1 MSLYEIKGLT
11 FAYPDIISERDDI
24 YLDPCLNDINITI
37 EQGEFV
43 VVAGGSGSGKTTLLR
58 QLKPVLT
65 PRGKREGA
73 ITFAGQELSQM
84 DEKMQTQKIGFVMQD
99 VDAQLV
105 TDKVWHE
112 LAFGLESL
120 RLPTETI
127 RKRVAEMCSFFGLNS
142 IFHKKVNELSGGQ
155 KQLVNLASVLALSPD
170 VVILDEPASQLD
182 PMAARD
188 FFRCL
193 ERINKE
199 LGITIIIT
207 EHRLEELWAMCDRF
221 ILLDHGMVLYDGTIQ
236 EGVHTLYETEP
247 SIELPAACRI
257 ALGLQ
262 EKEQV
267 PVTVTDGRNWLIR
280 YDREHEQIDEVTT
293 RAYKGEHKII
303 EIKDVFFRYDRMA
316 CDVLHGLN
324 LSVYEG
330 EILAINGSNG
340 CGKSTLLSLI
350 AGAGI
355 PYRGRIRIGKG
366 KKVGLL
372 PQDPKLLFTAST
384 VRGELGIEKNSNGA
398 VAQDKTGQ
406 SSRYRIT
413 ELCGLTKLLER
424 HPYDLSGGEQQRLG
438 LARVLIG
445 MPDVILMD
453 EPTKGMDAEFKQT
466 FAEILR
472 KLQMQGCTIVI
483 VSHDIEFCAQTA
495 DQVCLIFD
503 GETAVV
509 NGVTEYFTGNEFY
522 TTAAAR
528 IARGIVDHAVTV
540 KDVLAVYGKNTDR
553 SGTDAGASRK
563 NADKTLTDI
572 EDSEQTEKNTGKHKQ
587 SGVKSGQIG
596 DKQHKSIVSGKAAF
610 VHRLG
615 LMITTL
621 VMAACFII
629 TIRQS
634 DLTRLIDDGRVTSEG
649 IMYIGIYVIF
659 ILTIGLFLCLLRPLA
674 KAQDREIERKKRY
687 HISRKNMIVTIACIL
702 AAAATIW
709 MGKAV
714 LSDRKYYFI
723 SLLVLIE
730 MMIPFGVAFETRKVS
745 ARDLVTVAVLCA
757 LAAVG
762 RTAFFMIP
770 NFNPV
775 IAIVIISGVAFG
787 CETGF
792 ITGAVTML
800 VSNMVFGQ
808 GPWTPW
814 QMFSMGLVGFAAGLV
829 FNNSKIRGE
838 QLTRLSLCVFGGF
851 CCIIIYGGIMNPAS
865 VIMWQPTVNL
875 QMIIAAYVTGFPF
888 DVVQGFA
895 TVLFLWLMACPFLEK
910 LDRIKIKYGV
920 LCEVKEHA

>member
-1 MSLYEIKGLT
+1 MIKVLIADDQELIRESLKIVLSANEDIEVTGTAENGEEVLSEIK
-11 FAYPDIISERDDI
+11 
-24 YLDPCLNDINITI
+24 
-37 EQGEFV
+37 
-43 VVAGGSGSGKTTLLR
+43 K
-58 QLKPVLT
+58 
-65 PRGKREGA
+65 
-73 ITFAGQELSQM
+73 
-84 DEKMQTQKIGFVMQD
+84 EK
-99 VDAQLV
+99 
-105 TDKVWHE
+105 
-112 LAFGLESL
+112 
-120 RLPTETI
+120 
-127 RKRVAEMCSFFGLNS
+127 
-142 IFHKKVNELSGGQ
+142 
-155 KQLVNLASVLALSPD
+155 
-170 VVILDEPASQLD
+170 
-182 PMAARD
+182 
-188 FFRCL
+188 
-193 ERINKE
+193 
-199 LGITIIIT
+199 
-207 EHRLEELWAMCDRF
+207 
-221 ILLDHGMVLYDGTIQ
+221 
-236 EGVHTLYETEP
+236 
-247 SIELPAACRI
+247 
-257 ALGLQ
+257 
-262 EKEQV
+262 
-267 PVTVTDGRNWLIR
+267 
-280 YDREHEQIDEVTT
+280 
-293 RAYKGEHKII
+293 
-303 EIKDVFFRYDRMA
+303 
-316 CDVLHGLN
+316 
-324 LSVYEG
+324 
-330 EILAINGSNG
+330 
-340 CGKSTLLSLI
+340 
-350 AGAGI
+350 
-355 PYRGRIRIGKG
+355 
-366 KKVGLL
+366 
-372 PQDPKLLFTAST
+372 
-384 VRGELGIEKNSNGA
+384 
-398 VAQDKTGQ
+398 
-406 SSRYRIT
+406 
-413 ELCGLTKLLER
+413 
-424 HPYDLSGGEQQRLG
+424 
-438 LARVLIG
+438 
-445 MPDVILMD
+445 PDVILMD

-528 IARGIVDHAVTV
+528 IARGVVDHAVTV
-540 KDVLAVYGKNTDR
+540 EDVLSAYGK
-553 SGTDAGASRK
+553 K
-563 NADKTLTDI
+563 
-572 EDSEQTEKNTGKHKQ
+572 TEKDTDKHKQ
-587 SGVKSGQIG
+587 SCVEFEQIE
-596 DKQHKSIVSGKAAF
+596 DKQHKNTMSGRGSFGCK
-610 VHRLG
+610 LG
-615 LMITTL
+615 LVVTTL

-649 IMYIGIYVIF
+649 IVYIGIYVIF
-659 ILTIGLFLCLLRPLA
+659 ILAIGLFIRLLRPMA
-674 KAQDREIERKKRY
+674 KAQDREIERRKRY
-687 HISRKNMIVTIACIL
+687 HISRKNMIVTIVCIL

-723 SLLVLIE
+723 SFLVLIE

-762 RTAFFMIP
+762 RTAFFMMP

-787 CETGF
+787 CETGY

-865 VIMWQPTVNL
+865 VIMWQPAVNL
-875 QMIIAAYVTGFPF
+875 QMILAAYVTGFPF

>member
-1 MSLYEIKGLT
+1 MSLYEINGLT
-11 FAYPDIISERDDI
+11 FAYPDIISERDDV
-24 YLDPCLNDINITI
+24 YLAPCLNDVDITI

-65 PRGKREGA
+65 PRGKREGR

-120 RLPTETI
+120 GLPAEMI

-188 FFRCL
+188 FFQCL
-193 ERINKE
+193 ERINRE

-221 ILLDHGMVLYDGTIQ
+221 ILLDHGTVLYDGTIQ
-236 EGVHTLYETEP
+236 EGVRTLYETVP

-262 EKEQV
+262 AKEEI
-267 PVTVTDGRNWLIR
+267 PVTVTEGRNWLVR
-280 YDREHEQIDEVTT
+280 YDQEHEQTGEVTT

-303 EIKDVFFRYDRMA
+303 EIRDVFFRYDRMEH
-316 CDVLHGLN
+316 DVLHGLN
-324 LSVYEG
+324 LSVYAG

-350 AGAGI
+350 AGADT
-355 PYRGRIRIGKG
+355 PYRGRIRIEKG
-366 KKVGLL
+366 KRVGLL

-384 VRGELGIEKNSNGA
+384 VRAELGIEKDINREMA
-398 VAQDKTGQ
+398 LDKTKQ
-406 SSRYRIT
+406 TRYQIA
-413 ELCGLTKLLER
+413 ELCGLTELLDR

-453 EPTKGMDAEFKQT
+453 EPTKGMDAEFKRT

-472 KLQMQGCTIVI
+472 KLQLQGCTIVV

-540 KDVLAVYGKNTDR
+540 EDVLAAYGKKTETD
-553 SGTDAGASRK
+553 
-563 NADKTLTDI
+563 
-572 EDSEQTEKNTGKHKQ
+572 TGKHEQ
-587 SGVKSGQIG
+587 SCAESGQIE
-596 DKQHKSIVSGKAAF
+596 DKQHKNISSGKSSF
-610 VHRLG
+610 CRRLG
-615 LMITTL
+615 LVVTAL
-621 VMAACFII
+621 VMAFCFMV
-629 TIRQS
+629 TVRQS

-649 IMYIGIYVIF
+649 IVYMGIYVVF
-659 ILTIGLFLCLLRPLA
+659 ILAIGLFIWLLRPLA
-674 KAQDREIERKKRY
+674 KAQDQEIERRKRY
-687 HISRKNMIVTIACIL
+687 RISRKNMIVTTVCIL

-775 IAIVIISGVAFG
+775 MAIVILSGVAFG

-814 QMFSMGLVGFAAGLV
+814 QMFAMGLVGFTAGLV

-865 VIMWQPTVNL
+865 VIMWQPAVNL
-875 QMIIAAYVTGFPF
+875 QMILAAYVTGFPF

-895 TVLFLWLMACPFLEK
+895 TVLFLWLMARPFLEK

>member
-120 RLPTETI
+120 RLPTEMI

-193 ERINKE
+193 ERINRE

-236 EGVHTLYETEP
+236 EGVHTLYETVP

-267 PVTVTDGRNWLIR
+267 PVTVTDGRNWLVR
-280 YDREHEQIDEVTT
+280 YDREHEQCGEVTT
-293 RAYKGEHKII
+293 RMYKGEHKII
-303 EIKDVFFRYDRMA
+303 EIKDVFFRYDRMEH
-316 CDVLHGLN
+316 DVLHGLN

-355 PYRGRIRIGKG
+355 PYRGRIRIEKG

-398 VAQDKTGQ
+398 VTQDKTGQ
-406 SSRYRIT
+406 SSRYRIA

-472 KLQMQGCTIVI
+472 KLQIQGCTIVI

-528 IARGIVDHAVTV
+528 IARGVVDHAVMV
-540 KDVLAVYGKNTDR
+540 EDVLSAYGK
-553 SGTDAGASRK
+553 K
-563 NADKTLTDI
+563 
-572 EDSEQTEKNTGKHKQ
+572 TEKNTGKHKQ
-587 SGVKSGQIG
+587 SGVESGQIE
-596 DKQHKSIVSGKAAF
+596 DKQHKNTVSGRGSFGRK
-610 VHRLG
+610 LG
-615 LMITTL
+615 LVVTTL

-649 IMYIGIYVIF
+649 IVYIGIYVIF
-659 ILTIGLFLCLLRPLA
+659 ILAIGLFIRLLRPLA
-674 KAQDREIERKKRY
+674 REQDREIERRKRY
-687 HISRKNMIVTIACIL
+687 HISRKNMIVTIVCIL

-787 CETGF
+787 CETGY

-865 VIMWQPTVNL
+865 VIMWQPAVNL
-875 QMIIAAYVTGFPF
+875 QMILAAYVTGFPF

>member
-120 RLPTETI
+120 GLPTETI

-193 ERINKE
+193 ERINRE

-236 EGVHTLYETEP
+236 EGVHTLYETVP

-267 PVTVTDGRNWLIR
+267 PVTVTDGRNWLVR
-280 YDREHEQIDEVTT
+280 YDREHEQCGEVTT
-293 RAYKGEHKII
+293 RMYKGEHKII
-303 EIKDVFFRYDRMA
+303 EIKDVFFRYDRMEH
-316 CDVLHGLN
+316 DVLHGLN

-355 PYRGRIRIGKG
+355 PYRGRIRIEKG

-398 VAQDKTGQ
+398 VTQDKTGQ
-406 SSRYRIT
+406 SSRYRIA

-528 IARGIVDHAVTV
+528 IARGVVDHAVTV
-540 KDVLAVYGKNTDR
+540 EDVLSAYGK
-553 SGTDAGASRK
+553 K
-563 NADKTLTDI
+563 
-572 EDSEQTEKNTGKHKQ
+572 TEKDTDKHKQ
-587 SGVKSGQIG
+587 SCVESEQIE
-596 DKQHKSIVSGKAAF
+596 DKQHKNTMSGRGSFGRK
-610 VHRLG
+610 LG
-615 LMITTL
+615 LVVTTL
-621 VMAACFII
+621 VMAVCFII

-649 IMYIGIYVIF
+649 IVYIGIYVIF
-659 ILTIGLFLCLLRPLA
+659 ILAIGLFIRLLRPLA
-674 KAQDREIERKKRY
+674 REQDREIERRKRY
-687 HISRKNMIVTIACIL
+687 HISRKNMIVTIVCIL

-723 SLLVLIE
+723 SFLVLIE

-762 RTAFFMIP
+762 RTAFFMMP

-787 CETGF
+787 CETGY

-865 VIMWQPTVNL
+865 VIMWQPAVNL
-875 QMIIAAYVTGFPF
+875 QMILAAYVTGFPF

>member
-120 RLPTETI
+120 GLPTETI

-193 ERINKE
+193 ERINRE

-236 EGVHTLYETEP
+236 EGVHTLYETVP

-267 PVTVTDGRNWLIR
+267 PVTVTDGRNWLVR
-280 YDREHEQIDEVTT
+280 YDREHEQCGEVTT
-293 RAYKGEHKII
+293 RMYKGEHKII
-303 EIKDVFFRYDRMA
+303 EIKDVFFRYDRMEH
-316 CDVLHGLN
+316 DVLHGLN

-355 PYRGRIRIGKG
+355 PYRGRIRIEKG

-406 SSRYRIT
+406 SSRYRIA

-528 IARGIVDHAVTV
+528 IARGVVDHAVTV
-540 KDVLAVYGKNTDR
+540 EDVLLAYGK
-553 SGTDAGASRK
+553 K
-563 NADKTLTDI
+563 
-572 EDSEQTEKNTGKHKQ
+572 TEKDTDKHKQ
-587 SGVKSGQIG
+587 SCVESEQIE
-596 DKQHKSIVSGKAAF
+596 DKQHKNTMSGRGSFGCK
-610 VHRLG
+610 LG
-615 LMITTL
+615 LVVTTL
-621 VMAACFII
+621 VMAVCFII

-649 IMYIGIYVIF
+649 IVYIGIYVIF
-659 ILTIGLFLCLLRPLA
+659 ILAIGLFIRLLRPMA
-674 KAQDREIERKKRY
+674 KAQDREIERRKRY
-687 HISRKNMIVTIACIL
+687 HISRKNMIVTIVCIL

-723 SLLVLIE
+723 SFLVLIE

-762 RTAFFMIP
+762 RTAFFMMP

-787 CETGF
+787 CETGY

-865 VIMWQPTVNL
+865 VIMWQPAVNL
-875 QMIIAAYVTGFPF
+875 QMILAAYVTGFPF

>member
-73 ITFAGQELSQM
+73 ITFAGQGLSQM

-120 RLPTETI
+120 GLPTETI

-193 ERINKE
+193 ERINRE

-236 EGVHTLYETEP
+236 EGVHTLYETVP

-267 PVTVTDGRNWLIR
+267 PVTVTDGRNWLVR
-280 YDREHEQIDEVTT
+280 YDWEHEQCGEVTT
-293 RAYKGEHKII
+293 RMYKGEHKII
-303 EIKDVFFRYDRMA
+303 EIKDVFFRYDRMEH
-316 CDVLHGLN
+316 DVLHGLN

-355 PYRGRIRIGKG
+355 PYRGRIRIEKG

-406 SSRYRIT
+406 SSRYRIA

-528 IARGIVDHAVTV
+528 IARGVVDHAVTV
-540 KDVLAVYGKNTDR
+540 EDVLSAYGK
-553 SGTDAGASRK
+553 K
-563 NADKTLTDI
+563 
-572 EDSEQTEKNTGKHKQ
+572 TEKDTDKHKQ
-587 SGVKSGQIG
+587 SCVESEQIE
-596 DKQHKSIVSGKAAF
+596 DKQHKNTMSGRGSFGCK
-610 VHRLG
+610 LG
-615 LMITTL
+615 LVVTTL
-621 VMAACFII
+621 VMAVCFII

-649 IMYIGIYVIF
+649 IVYIGIYVIF
-659 ILTIGLFLCLLRPLA
+659 ILAIGLFIRLLRPMA
-674 KAQDREIERKKRY
+674 KAQDREIERRKRY
-687 HISRKNMIVTIACIL
+687 HISRRNMIVTIVCIL

-723 SLLVLIE
+723 SFLVLIE

-762 RTAFFMIP
+762 RTAFFMMP

-787 CETGF
+787 CETGY

-865 VIMWQPTVNL
+865 VIMWQPAVNL
-875 QMIIAAYVTGFPF
+875 QMILAAYVTGFPF

>member
-73 ITFAGQELSQM
+73 ITFAGQGLSQM

-120 RLPTETI
+120 GLPTETI

-193 ERINKE
+193 ERINRE

-236 EGVHTLYETEP
+236 EGVHTLYETVP

-267 PVTVTDGRNWLIR
+267 PVTVTDGRNWLVR
-280 YDREHEQIDEVTT
+280 YDREHEQCGEVTT
-293 RAYKGEHKII
+293 RMYKGEHKII
-303 EIKDVFFRYDRMA
+303 EIKDVFFRYDRMEH
-316 CDVLHGLN
+316 DVLHGLN

-355 PYRGRIRIGKG
+355 PYRGRIRIEKG

-406 SSRYRIT
+406 SSRYRIA

-540 KDVLAVYGKNTDR
+540 KDVLAVYGK
-553 SGTDAGASRK
+553 K
-563 NADKTLTDI
+563 
-572 EDSEQTEKNTGKHKQ
+572 TEKNTGKHKQ
-587 SGVKSGQIG
+587 SGVESGQIE
-596 DKQHKSIVSGKAAF
+596 DKQHRNTVSDRGSFGCK
-610 VHRLG
+610 LG
-615 LMITTL
+615 LVVTTL
-621 VMAACFII
+621 VMAVCFII

-649 IMYIGIYVIF
+649 IVYIGIYVIF
-659 ILTIGLFLCLLRPLA
+659 ILAIGLFIRLLRPLA
-674 KAQDREIERKKRY
+674 REQDREIERRKRY
-687 HISRKNMIVTIACIL
+687 HISRKNMIVTIVCIL

-723 SLLVLIE
+723 SFLVLIE

-762 RTAFFMIP
+762 RTAFFMMP

-787 CETGF
+787 CETGY

-865 VIMWQPTVNL
+865 VIMWQPAVNL
-875 QMIIAAYVTGFPF
+875 QMILAAYVTGFPF

>member
-11 FAYPDIISERDDI
+11 FAYPDIISECDDI

-73 ITFAGQELSQM
+73 ITFAGQGLSQM

-120 RLPTETI
+120 GLPTETI

-193 ERINKE
+193 ERINRE

-236 EGVHTLYETEP
+236 EGVHTLYETVP

-267 PVTVTDGRNWLIR
+267 PVTVTDGRNWLVR
-280 YDREHEQIDEVTT
+280 YDREHEQCGEVTT
-293 RAYKGEHKII
+293 RMYKGEHKII
-303 EIKDVFFRYDRMA
+303 EIKDVFFRYDRMEH
-316 CDVLHGLN
+316 DVLQGLN

-355 PYRGRIRIGKG
+355 PYRGRIRIEKG

-406 SSRYRIT
+406 SSRYRIA

-528 IARGIVDHAVTV
+528 IARGVVDHAVTV
-540 KDVLAVYGKNTDR
+540 EDVLLAYGK
-553 SGTDAGASRK
+553 K
-563 NADKTLTDI
+563 
-572 EDSEQTEKNTGKHKQ
+572 TEKNTGKHKQ
-587 SGVKSGQIG
+587 Y
-596 DKQHKSIVSGKAAF
+596 KSITSGKAAF

-615 LMITTL
+615 LVVTTL
-621 VMAACFII
+621 VMAVCFII

-649 IMYIGIYVIF
+649 IVYIGIYVIF
-659 ILTIGLFLCLLRPLA
+659 ILAIGLFIRLLRPLA
-674 KAQDREIERKKRY
+674 REQDREIERRKRY
-687 HISRKNMIVTIACIL
+687 HISRKNMIVTIVCIL

-723 SLLVLIE
+723 SFLVLIE

-762 RTAFFMIP
+762 RTAFFMMP

-787 CETGF
+787 CETGY

-865 VIMWQPTVNL
+865 VIMWQPAVNL
-875 QMIIAAYVTGFPF
+875 QMILAAYVTGFPF

>member
-73 ITFAGQELSQM
+73 ITFAGQRLSQM

-120 RLPTETI
+120 GLPTETI

-193 ERINKE
+193 ERINRE

-236 EGVHTLYETEP
+236 EGVHTLYETVP

-267 PVTVTDGRNWLIR
+267 PVTVTDGRNWLVR
-280 YDREHEQIDEVTT
+280 YDREHEQCGEVTT
-293 RAYKGEHKII
+293 RMYKGEHKII
-303 EIKDVFFRYDRMA
+303 EIKDVFFRYDRMEH
-316 CDVLHGLN
+316 DVLHGLN

-355 PYRGRIRIGKG
+355 PYRGRIRIEKG

-406 SSRYRIT
+406 SSRYRIA

-528 IARGIVDHAVTV
+528 IARGVVDHAVTV
-540 KDVLAVYGKNTDR
+540 EDVLLAYGK
-553 SGTDAGASRK
+553 K
-563 NADKTLTDI
+563 
-572 EDSEQTEKNTGKHKQ
+572 TEKNPGKHKQ
-587 SGVKSGQIG
+587 SGVKSGQIE
-596 DKQHKSIVSGKAAF
+596 DKQHKNTMSGRGSFGCK
-610 VHRLG
+610 LG
-615 LMITTL
+615 LVVTTL
-621 VMAACFII
+621 VMAVCFII

-649 IMYIGIYVIF
+649 IVYIGIYVIF
-659 ILTIGLFLCLLRPLA
+659 ILAIGLFIRLLRPMA
-674 KAQDREIERKKRY
+674 KAQDREIERRKRY
-687 HISRKNMIVTIACIL
+687 HISRRNMIVTIVCIL

-723 SLLVLIE
+723 SFLVLIE

-762 RTAFFMIP
+762 RTAFFMMP

-865 VIMWQPTVNL
+865 VIMWQPAVNL
-875 QMIIAAYVTGFPF
+875 QMILAAYVTGFPF

>member
-120 RLPTETI
+120 GLPTETI

-193 ERINKE
+193 ERINRE

-236 EGVHTLYETEP
+236 EGVHTLYETVP

-267 PVTVTDGRNWLIR
+267 PVTVTDGRNWLVR
-280 YDREHEQIDEVTT
+280 YDRGHEQCGEVTT
-293 RAYKGEHKII
+293 RMYKGEHKII
-303 EIKDVFFRYDRMA
+303 EIKDVFFRYDQMEH
-316 CDVLHGLN
+316 DVLHGLN

-355 PYRGRIRIGKG
+355 PYRGRIRIEKG

-406 SSRYRIT
+406 SSRYRIA

-528 IARGIVDHAVTV
+528 IARGVVDHAVTV
-540 KDVLAVYGKNTDR
+540 EDVLAVYGK
-553 SGTDAGASRK
+553 K
-563 NADKTLTDI
+563 
-572 EDSEQTEKNTGKHKQ
+572 TEKNTGKHKQ
-587 SGVKSGQIG
+587 SGVKSGQIE
-596 DKQHKSIVSGKAAF
+596 DKQHKNTVPDRGSFGRK
-610 VHRLG
+610 LG
-615 LMITTL
+615 LVVTTV

-649 IMYIGIYVIF
+649 IVYIGIYVIF
-659 ILTIGLFLCLLRPLA
+659 ILAIGLFIRLLRPMA
-674 KAQDREIERKKRY
+674 KAQDREIERRKRY
-687 HISRKNMIVTIACIL
+687 HISRKNMIVTIVCIL

-723 SLLVLIE
+723 SFLVLIE

-762 RTAFFMIP
+762 RTAFFMMP

-787 CETGF
+787 CETGY

-865 VIMWQPTVNL
+865 VIMWQPAVNL
-875 QMIIAAYVTGFPF
+875 QMILAAYVTGFPF

>member
-1 MSLYEIKGLT
+1 MYEIKGLT
-11 FAYPDIISERDDI
+11 FAYPDIISECDDI

-73 ITFAGQELSQM
+73 ITFAGQGLSQM

-120 RLPTETI
+120 GLPTETI

-193 ERINKE
+193 ERINRE

-236 EGVHTLYETEP
+236 EGVHTLYETVP

-267 PVTVTDGRNWLIR
+267 PVTVTDGRNWLVR
-280 YDREHEQIDEVTT
+280 YDREHEQCGEVTT
-293 RAYKGEHKII
+293 RMYKGEHKII
-303 EIKDVFFRYDRMA
+303 EIKDVFFRYDRMEH
-316 CDVLHGLN
+316 DVLQGLN

-355 PYRGRIRIGKG
+355 PYRGRIRIEKG

-406 SSRYRIT
+406 SSRYRIA

-528 IARGIVDHAVTV
+528 IARGVVDHAVTV
-540 KDVLAVYGKNTDR
+540 EDVLLAYGK
-553 SGTDAGASRK
+553 K
-563 NADKTLTDI
+563 
-572 EDSEQTEKNTGKHKQ
+572 TEKNTGKHKQ
-587 SGVKSGQIG
+587 Y
-596 DKQHKSIVSGKAAF
+596 KSITSGKAAF

-615 LMITTL
+615 LVVTTL
-621 VMAACFII
+621 VMAVCFII

-649 IMYIGIYVIF
+649 IVYIGIYVIF
-659 ILTIGLFLCLLRPLA
+659 ILAIGLFIRLLRPLA
-674 KAQDREIERKKRY
+674 REQDREIERRKRY
-687 HISRKNMIVTIACIL
+687 HISRKNMIVTIVCIL

-723 SLLVLIE
+723 SFLVLIE

-762 RTAFFMIP
+762 RTAFFMMP

-787 CETGF
+787 CETGY

-865 VIMWQPTVNL
+865 VIMWQPAVNL
-875 QMIIAAYVTGFPF
+875 QMILAAYVTGFPF

>member
-120 RLPTETI
+120 GLPTETI

-193 ERINKE
+193 ERINRE

-236 EGVHTLYETEP
+236 EGVHTLYETVP

-267 PVTVTDGRNWLIR
+267 PVTVTDGRNWLVR
-280 YDREHEQIDEVTT
+280 YDREHEQCGEVTT
-293 RAYKGEHKII
+293 RMYKGEHKII
-303 EIKDVFFRYDRMA
+303 EIKDVFFRYDRMEH
-316 CDVLHGLN
+316 DVLHGLN

-355 PYRGRIRIGKG
+355 PYRGRIRIEKG

-406 SSRYRIT
+406 SSKYRIA

-528 IARGIVDHAVTV
+528 IARGVVDHAVTV
-540 KDVLAVYGKNTDR
+540 EDVLLAYGK
-553 SGTDAGASRK
+553 K
-563 NADKTLTDI
+563 
-572 EDSEQTEKNTGKHKQ
+572 TEKNTGKHKQ
-587 SGVKSGQIG
+587 SGVKSGQIE
-596 DKQHKSIVSGKAAF
+596 DKQHKNTVSDRGSFGRK
-610 VHRLG
+610 LG
-615 LMITTL
+615 LVVTTL

-649 IMYIGIYVIF
+649 IVYIGIYVIF
-659 ILTIGLFLCLLRPLA
+659 ILAIGLFIRLLRPLA
-674 KAQDREIERKKRY
+674 REQDREIERRKRY
-687 HISRKNMIVTIACIL
+687 HISRKNILVMVVCIL

-723 SLLVLIE
+723 SFLVLIE

>member
-120 RLPTETI
+120 GLPTETI

-193 ERINKE
+193 ERINRE

-236 EGVHTLYETEP
+236 EGVHTLYETVP

-267 PVTVTDGRNWLIR
+267 PVTVTDGRNWLVR
-280 YDREHEQIDEVTT
+280 YDREHEQCGEVTT
-293 RAYKGEHKII
+293 RMYKGEHKII
-303 EIKDVFFRYDRMA
+303 EIKDVFFRYDRMEH
-316 CDVLHGLN
+316 DVLHGLN

-355 PYRGRIRIGKG
+355 PYRGRIRIEKG

-406 SSRYRIT
+406 SSRYRIA

-528 IARGIVDHAVTV
+528 IARGVVDHAVMV
-540 KDVLAVYGKNTDR
+540 EDVLLAYGK
-553 SGTDAGASRK
+553 K
-563 NADKTLTDI
+563 
-572 EDSEQTEKNTGKHKQ
+572 TEKNTGKHKQ
-587 SGVKSGQIG
+587 SGVKSGQIE
-596 DKQHKSIVSGKAAF
+596 DKQHKNTVSDRGSFGRK
-610 VHRLG
+610 LG
-615 LMITTL
+615 LVVTTL

-649 IMYIGIYVIF
+649 IVYIGIYVIF
-659 ILTIGLFLCLLRPLA
+659 ILAIGLFLRLLRPMA
-674 KAQDREIERKKRY
+674 KAQDREIERRKRY
-687 HISRKNMIVTIACIL
+687 HISRKNMIVTIVCIL

-723 SLLVLIE
+723 SFLVLIE

-762 RTAFFMIP
+762 RTAFFMMP

-787 CETGF
+787 CETGY

-865 VIMWQPTVNL
+865 VIMWQPAVNL
-875 QMIIAAYVTGFPF
+875 QMILAAYVTGFPF

>member
-1 MSLYEIKGLT
+1 MSVYQINNLT
-11 FAYPDIISERDDI
+11 FAYPDIVSERDDV
-24 YLDPCLNDINITI
+24 YLAPCLNDVNITI

-65 PRGKREGA
+65 PRGKREGT
-73 ITFAGQELSQM
+73 ITFVGQELSQM
-84 DEKMQTQKIGFVMQD
+84 SEKMQTQKIGFVMQD

-120 RLPTETI
+120 GLPTETI

-188 FFRCL
+188 FFQCL
-193 ERINKE
+193 ERINRE

-221 ILLDHGMVLYDGTIQ
+221 ILLDHGTVLYDGTIQ
-236 EGVHTLYETEP
+236 EGVQTLYETVP

-257 ALGLQ
+257 AFGLQ
-262 EKEQV
+262 EKAQV
-267 PVTVTDGRNWLIR
+267 PVTVTEGRNWLAG
-280 YDREHEQIDEVTT
+280 YDREHEQTGEVAT

-303 EIKDVFFRYDRMA
+303 EIRELFFRYDQMA
-316 CDVLHGLN
+316 YDVLHGLN

-330 EILAINGSNG
+330 EILAVNGSNG

-350 AGAGI
+350 AGADT
-355 PYRGRIRIGKG
+355 PYRGRIRIEKG
-366 KKVGLL
+366 KRVGLL

-384 VRGELGIEKNSNGA
+384 VRGELGIEKNSNS
-398 VAQDKTGQ
+398 VLAQDKTGQ
-406 SSRYRIT
+406 SNRYRVA
-413 ELCGLTKLLER
+413 ELCGLIKLLER

-445 MPDVILMD
+445 MPDIILMD

-466 FAEILR
+466 FAEILG

-528 IARGIVDHAVTV
+528 IARDIVDRAVTV
-540 KDVLAVYGKNTDR
+540 EDVLAAYGENADQ
-553 SGTDAGASRK
+553 SGTDAGASWK
-563 NADKTLTDI
+563 KADKLGTDI
-572 EDSEQTEKNTGKHKQ
+572 EDSKQTEKDTDKYKQ
-587 SGVKSGQIG
+587 SCAEVRQIA
-596 DKQHKSIVSGKAAF
+596 DKQHKNIVSGKVAF
-610 VHRLG
+610 GRRLS
-615 LMITTL
+615 LVITTL
-621 VMAACFII
+621 VMAVCFII

-649 IMYIGIYVIF
+649 MFYVGIYVAF
-659 ILTIGLFLCLLRPLA
+659 ILAILLFIWLLCPLA
-674 KAQDREIERKKRY
+674 KAQDQEIERRKRY
-687 HISRKNMIVTIACIL
+687 HISRKNMTVTVVCIL

-775 IAIVIISGVAFG
+775 MAIVILSGVAFG

-829 FNNSKIRGE
+829 FNNSKIRGG

-865 VIMWQPTVNL
+865 VIMWQPAVNM
-875 QMIIAAYVTGFPF
+875 QMILAAYVTGFPF

-895 TVLFLWLMACPFLEK
+895 TVLFLWIMAHPFLEK

>member
-73 ITFAGQELSQM
+73 ITFAGQGLSQM

-120 RLPTETI
+120 GLPTETI

-193 ERINKE
+193 ERINRE

-236 EGVHTLYETEP
+236 EGVHTLYETVP

-257 ALGLQ
+257 AFGLQ

-267 PVTVTDGRNWLIR
+267 PVTVTDGRNWLVR
-280 YDREHEQIDEVTT
+280 YDREHEQCGEVTT
-293 RAYKGEHKII
+293 RMYKGEHKII
-303 EIKDVFFRYDRMA
+303 EIKDVFFRYDRMEH
-316 CDVLHGLN
+316 DVLHGLN

-350 AGAGI
+350 SGAGI
-355 PYRGRIRIGKG
+355 PYRGRIRIEKG

-406 SSRYRIT
+406 SSRYRIA

-528 IARGIVDHAVTV
+528 IARGVVDHAVTV
-540 KDVLAVYGKNTDR
+540 EDVLSAYGK
-553 SGTDAGASRK
+553 K
-563 NADKTLTDI
+563 
-572 EDSEQTEKNTGKHKQ
+572 TEKDTDKHKQ
-587 SGVKSGQIG
+587 SCVESEQIE
-596 DKQHKSIVSGKAAF
+596 DKQHKNTMSGRGSFGCK
-610 VHRLG
+610 LG
-615 LMITTL
+615 LVVTTL
-621 VMAACFII
+621 VMAVCFII

-634 DLTRLIDDGRVTSEG
+634 DLTLLIDDGRVTSEG
-649 IMYIGIYVIF
+649 IVYIGIYVIF
-659 ILTIGLFLCLLRPLA
+659 ILAIGLFIRLLRPMA
-674 KAQDREIERKKRY
+674 KAQDREIERRKRY
-687 HISRKNMIVTIACIL
+687 HISRKNMIVTIVCIL

-723 SLLVLIE
+723 SFLVLIE

-762 RTAFFMIP
+762 RTAFFMMP

-787 CETGF
+787 CETGY

-865 VIMWQPTVNL
+865 VIMWQPAVNL
-875 QMIIAAYVTGFPF
+875 QMILAAYVTGFPF

>member
-120 RLPTETI
+120 GLPTETI

-193 ERINKE
+193 ERINRE

-236 EGVHTLYETEP
+236 EGVHTLYETVP

-267 PVTVTDGRNWLIR
+267 PVTVTDGRNWLVR
-280 YDREHEQIDEVTT
+280 YDREHEQCGEVTA
-293 RAYKGEHKII
+293 RMYKGEHKII
-303 EIKDVFFRYDRMA
+303 EIKDVFFRYDRMEH
-316 CDVLHGLN
+316 DVLHGLN

-355 PYRGRIRIGKG
+355 PYRGRIRIEKG

-406 SSRYRIT
+406 SSRYRIA

-528 IARGIVDHAVTV
+528 IARGVVDHAVTV
-540 KDVLAVYGKNTDR
+540 EDVLSAYGK
-553 SGTDAGASRK
+553 K
-563 NADKTLTDI
+563 
-572 EDSEQTEKNTGKHKQ
+572 TEKDTDKHKQ
-587 SGVKSGQIG
+587 SCVEFEQIE
-596 DKQHKSIVSGKAAF
+596 DKQHKNTMSGRGSFGCK
-610 VHRLG
+610 LG
-615 LMITTL
+615 LVVTTL

-649 IMYIGIYVIF
+649 IVYIGIYVIF
-659 ILTIGLFLCLLRPLA
+659 ILAIGLFIRLLRPMA
-674 KAQDREIERKKRY
+674 KAQDREIERRKRY
-687 HISRKNMIVTIACIL
+687 HISRKNMIVTIVCIL

-723 SLLVLIE
+723 SFLVLIE

-762 RTAFFMIP
+762 RTAFFMMP

-787 CETGF
+787 CETGY

-865 VIMWQPTVNL
+865 VIMWQPAVNL
-875 QMIIAAYVTGFPF
+875 QMILAAYVTGFPF

>member
-73 ITFAGQELSQM
+73 ITFAGQGLSQM

-120 RLPTETI
+120 GLPTETI

-193 ERINKE
+193 ERINRE

-236 EGVHTLYETEP
+236 EGVHTLYETVP

-267 PVTVTDGRNWLIR
+267 PVTVTDGRNWLVR
-280 YDREHEQIDEVTT
+280 YDREHEQCGEVTT
-293 RAYKGEHKII
+293 RMYKGEHKII
-303 EIKDVFFRYDRMA
+303 EIKDVFFRYDRMEH
-316 CDVLHGLN
+316 DVLHGLN

-355 PYRGRIRIGKG
+355 PYRGRIRIEKG

-406 SSRYRIT
+406 SSRYRIA

-540 KDVLAVYGKNTDR
+540 EDVLSAYGK
-553 SGTDAGASRK
+553 K
-563 NADKTLTDI
+563 
-572 EDSEQTEKNTGKHKQ
+572 TEKNTDKHKQ
-587 SGVKSGQIG
+587 SCVESEQIE
-596 DKQHKSIVSGKAAF
+596 DKQHKNTMSGRGSFGCK
-610 VHRLG
+610 LG
-615 LMITTL
+615 LVVTTL

-649 IMYIGIYVIF
+649 IVYIGIYVIF
-659 ILTIGLFLCLLRPLA
+659 ILAIGLFIRLLRPLA
-674 KAQDREIERKKRY
+674 KAQDREIERRKRY
-687 HISRKNMIVTIACIL
+687 HISRKNMIVTIVCIL

-723 SLLVLIE
+723 SFLVLIE

-762 RTAFFMIP
+762 RTAFFMMP

-775 IAIVIISGVAFG
+775 IAIVIICGVAFG
-787 CETGF
+787 CETGY

-865 VIMWQPTVNL
+865 VIMWQPAVNL
-875 QMIIAAYVTGFPF
+875 QMILAAYVTGFPF

>member
-120 RLPTETI
+120 GLPTETI

-193 ERINKE
+193 ERINRE

-221 ILLDHGMVLYDGTIQ
+221 ILLAHGMVLYDGTIQ
-236 EGVHTLYETEP
+236 EGVHTLYETVP

-267 PVTVTDGRNWLIR
+267 PVTVTDGRNWLVR
-280 YDREHEQIDEVTT
+280 YDREHEQCGEVTT
-293 RAYKGEHKII
+293 RMYKGEHKII
-303 EIKDVFFRYDRMA
+303 EIKDVFFRYDRMEH
-316 CDVLHGLN
+316 DVLHGLN

-355 PYRGRIRIGKG
+355 PYRGRIRIEKG

-406 SSRYRIT
+406 SSRYRIA

-438 LARVLIG
+438 LAKVLIG

-528 IARGIVDHAVTV
+528 IARGVVDHAVTV
-540 KDVLAVYGKNTDR
+540 EDVLLAYGK
-553 SGTDAGASRK
+553 K
-563 NADKTLTDI
+563 
-572 EDSEQTEKNTGKHKQ
+572 TEKNPGKHKQ
-587 SGVKSGQIG
+587 SGVKSGQIE
-596 DKQHKSIVSGKAAF
+596 DKQHKNTVSDRGSFGRK
-610 VHRLG
+610 LG
-615 LMITTL
+615 LVVTML

-649 IMYIGIYVIF
+649 IVYIGIYVIF
-659 ILTIGLFLCLLRPLA
+659 ILAIGLFLRLLRPMA
-674 KAQDREIERKKRY
+674 KAQDREIERRKRY
-687 HISRKNMIVTIACIL
+687 HISRKNMIVTIVCIL

-787 CETGF
+787 CETGY

-865 VIMWQPTVNL
+865 VIMWQPAVNL
-875 QMIIAAYVTGFPF
+875 QMILAAYVTGFPF

>member
-73 ITFAGQELSQM
+73 ITFAGQGLSQM

-120 RLPTETI
+120 GLPTEMI

-170 VVILDEPASQLD
+170 VVILDEPVSQLD

-193 ERINKE
+193 ERINRE

-236 EGVHTLYETEP
+236 EGVHTLYETVP

-267 PVTVTDGRNWLIR
+267 PVTVTDGRNWLVR
-280 YDREHEQIDEVTT
+280 YDREHEQCGEVTT
-293 RAYKGEHKII
+293 RMYKGEHKII
-303 EIKDVFFRYDRMA
+303 EIKDVFFRYDRMEH
-316 CDVLHGLN
+316 DVLHGLN

-355 PYRGRIRIGKG
+355 PYRGRIRIEKG

-406 SSRYRIT
+406 SSRYRIA

-528 IARGIVDHAVTV
+528 IARGVVDHAVTV
-540 KDVLAVYGKNTDR
+540 EDVLSAYGK
-553 SGTDAGASRK
+553 K
-563 NADKTLTDI
+563 
-572 EDSEQTEKNTGKHKQ
+572 TEKDTDKHKQ
-587 SGVKSGQIG
+587 SCVESEQIE
-596 DKQHKSIVSGKAAF
+596 DKQHKNTMSGRGSFGCK
-610 VHRLG
+610 LG
-615 LMITTL
+615 LVVTTL

-649 IMYIGIYVIF
+649 IVYIGIYVIF
-659 ILTIGLFLCLLRPLA
+659 ILAIGLFIRLLRPLA
-674 KAQDREIERKKRY
+674 REQDREIERRKRY
-687 HISRKNMIVTIACIL
+687 HISRKNMIVTIVCIL

-723 SLLVLIE
+723 SFLVLIE

-762 RTAFFMIP
+762 RTAFFMMP

-787 CETGF
+787 CETGY

-865 VIMWQPTVNL
+865 VIMWQPAVNL
-875 QMIIAAYVTGFPF
+875 QMILAAYVTGFPF

>member
-73 ITFAGQELSQM
+73 ITFAGQRLSQM

-120 RLPTETI
+120 GLPTETI

-193 ERINKE
+193 ERINRE

-236 EGVHTLYETEP
+236 EGVHTLYETVP

-267 PVTVTDGRNWLIR
+267 PVTVTDGRNWLVR
-280 YDREHEQIDEVTT
+280 YDREHEQCGEVTT
-293 RAYKGEHKII
+293 RMYKGEHKII
-303 EIKDVFFRYDRMA
+303 EIKDVFFRYDRMEH
-316 CDVLHGLN
+316 DVLHGLN

-355 PYRGRIRIGKG
+355 PYRGRIRIEKG

-406 SSRYRIT
+406 SSRYRIA

-528 IARGIVDHAVTV
+528 IARGVVDHAVTV
-540 KDVLAVYGKNTDR
+540 EDVLLAYGK
-553 SGTDAGASRK
+553 K
-563 NADKTLTDI
+563 
-572 EDSEQTEKNTGKHKQ
+572 TEKNPGKHKQ
-587 SGVKSGQIG
+587 SGVKSGQIE
-596 DKQHKSIVSGKAAF
+596 DKQHKNTMSGRGSFGCK
-610 VHRLG
+610 LG
-615 LMITTL
+615 LVVTTL
-621 VMAACFII
+621 VMAVCFII

-649 IMYIGIYVIF
+649 IVYIGIYVIF
-659 ILTIGLFLCLLRPLA
+659 ILAIGLFIRLLRPMA
-674 KAQDREIERKKRY
+674 KAQDREIERRKRY
-687 HISRKNMIVTIACIL
+687 HISRKNMIVTIVCIL

-723 SLLVLIE
+723 SFLVLIE

-762 RTAFFMIP
+762 RTAFFMMP

-787 CETGF
+787 CETGY

-865 VIMWQPTVNL
+865 VIMWQPAVNL
-875 QMIIAAYVTGFPF
+875 QMILAAYVTGFPF

>member
-11 FAYPDIISERDDI
+11 FAYPDIIAERDDI

-120 RLPTETI
+120 ELPTETI

-193 ERINKE
+193 ERINRE

-236 EGVHTLYETEP
+236 EGVHTLYETVP

-267 PVTVTDGRNWLIR
+267 PVTVTDGRNWLVR
-280 YDREHEQIDEVTT
+280 YDREHEQCGEVTT
-293 RAYKGEHKII
+293 RMYKGEHKII
-303 EIKDVFFRYDRMA
+303 EIKDVFFRYDRMEH
-316 CDVLHGLN
+316 DVLHGLN

-355 PYRGRIRIGKG
+355 PYRGRIRIEKG

-406 SSRYRIT
+406 SSRYRIA

-528 IARGIVDHAVTV
+528 IARGVVDHAVTV
-540 KDVLAVYGKNTDR
+540 EDVLWAYGK
-553 SGTDAGASRK
+553 K
-563 NADKTLTDI
+563 
-572 EDSEQTEKNTGKHKQ
+572 TEKNTGKHKQ
-587 SGVKSGQIG
+587 SGVKSGQIE
-596 DKQHKSIVSGKAAF
+596 DKQHKNTVSDRGSFGCK
-610 VHRLG
+610 LG
-615 LMITTL
+615 LVVTTL
-621 VMAACFII
+621 VMAVCFII

-649 IMYIGIYVIF
+649 IVYIGIYVIF
-659 ILTIGLFLCLLRPLA
+659 ILAIGLFIRLLRPMA
-674 KAQDREIERKKRY
+674 KAQDRAIERRKRY
-687 HISRKNMIVTIACIL
+687 HISRKNMIVTIVCIL

-723 SLLVLIE
+723 SFLVLIE

-762 RTAFFMIP
+762 RTAFFMMP

-787 CETGF
+787 CETGY

-865 VIMWQPTVNL
+865 VIMWQPAVNL
-875 QMIIAAYVTGFPF
+875 QMILAAYVTGFPF

>member
-24 YLDPCLNDINITI
+24 YLDPCLNDVNITI

-120 RLPTETI
+120 GLPTETI

-193 ERINKE
+193 ERINRE

-236 EGVHTLYETEP
+236 EGVHTLYETVP

-267 PVTVTDGRNWLIR
+267 PVTVTDGRNWLVR
-280 YDREHEQIDEVTT
+280 YDREHEQCGEVTT
-293 RAYKGEHKII
+293 RMYKGEHKII
-303 EIKDVFFRYDRMA
+303 EIKDVFFRYDRMEH
-316 CDVLHGLN
+316 DVLHGLN

-355 PYRGRIRIGKG
+355 PYRGRIRIEKG

-406 SSRYRIT
+406 SSKYRIA

-528 IARGIVDHAVTV
+528 IARGVVDHAVTV
-540 KDVLAVYGKNTDR
+540 KDVLAVYGK
-553 SGTDAGASRK
+553 K
-563 NADKTLTDI
+563 
-572 EDSEQTEKNTGKHKQ
+572 TEKNTGKHKQ
-587 SGVKSGQIG
+587 SGMKSGQIE
-596 DKQHKSIVSGKAAF
+596 DKQHKNTVSDRGSFGRK
-610 VHRLG
+610 LG
-615 LMITTL
+615 LVVTTL

-649 IMYIGIYVIF
+649 IVYIGIYVIF
-659 ILTIGLFLCLLRPLA
+659 ILAIGLFIRLLRPLA
-674 KAQDREIERKKRY
+674 REQDREIERRKRY
-687 HISRKNMIVTIACIL
+687 HISRKNILVMVVCIL

-723 SLLVLIE
+723 SFLVLIE

-762 RTAFFMIP
+762 RTAFFMMP

-787 CETGF
+787 CETGY

-865 VIMWQPTVNL
+865 VIMWQPAVNL
-875 QMIIAAYVTGFPF
+875 QMILAAYVTGFPF

-920 LCEVKEHA
+920 LSEVKEHA

>member
-73 ITFAGQELSQM
+73 ITFAGQGLSQM

-120 RLPTETI
+120 GLPTETI

-193 ERINKE
+193 ERINRE

-236 EGVHTLYETEP
+236 EGVHTLYETVP

-267 PVTVTDGRNWLIR
+267 PVTVTDGRNWLVR
-280 YDREHEQIDEVTT
+280 YDREHEQCGEVTT
-293 RAYKGEHKII
+293 RMYKGEHKII
-303 EIKDVFFRYDRMA
+303 EIKDVFFRYDRMEH
-316 CDVLHGLN
+316 DVLHGLN

-355 PYRGRIRIGKG
+355 PYRGRIRIEKG

-406 SSRYRIT
+406 SSRYRIA

-540 KDVLAVYGKNTDR
+540 EDVLLAYGK
-553 SGTDAGASRK
+553 K
-563 NADKTLTDI
+563 
-572 EDSEQTEKNTGKHKQ
+572 TEKDTDKHKQ
-587 SGVKSGQIG
+587 SCVESEQIE
-596 DKQHKSIVSGKAAF
+596 DKQHKNTMSGRGSFGCK
-610 VHRLG
+610 LG
-615 LMITTL
+615 LVVTTL

-649 IMYIGIYVIF
+649 IVYIGIYVIF
-659 ILTIGLFLCLLRPLA
+659 ILAIGLFIRLLRPLA
-674 KAQDREIERKKRY
+674 REQDREIERRKRY
-687 HISRKNMIVTIACIL
+687 HISRKNMIVTIVCIL

-723 SLLVLIE
+723 SFLVLIE

-757 LAAVG
+757 LATVG
-762 RTAFFMIP
+762 RTAFFMMP

-787 CETGF
+787 CETGY

-865 VIMWQPTVNL
+865 VIMWQPAVNL
-875 QMIIAAYVTGFPF
+875 QMILAAYVTGFPF

>member
-120 RLPTETI
+120 GLPTETI

-193 ERINKE
+193 ERINRE

-236 EGVHTLYETEP
+236 EGVHTLYETVP

-267 PVTVTDGRNWLIR
+267 PVTVTDGRNWLVR
-280 YDREHEQIDEVTT
+280 YDREHEQCGEVTT
-293 RAYKGEHKII
+293 RMYKGKHKII
-303 EIKDVFFRYDRMA
+303 EIKDVFFRYDRMEH
-316 CDVLHGLN
+316 DVLHGLN

-355 PYRGRIRIGKG
+355 PYRGRIRIEKG

-372 PQDPKLLFTAST
+372 PQDPKLLFMAST

-406 SSRYRIT
+406 SSRYRIA

-528 IARGIVDHAVTV
+528 IARGVVDHAVTV
-540 KDVLAVYGKNTDR
+540 EDVLAVYGK
-553 SGTDAGASRK
+553 K
-563 NADKTLTDI
+563 
-572 EDSEQTEKNTGKHKQ
+572 TEKNTGKHKQ
-587 SGVKSGQIG
+587 SGVKSGQIE
-596 DKQHKSIVSGKAAF
+596 DKQHKNTVSDRGSFGRK
-610 VHRLG
+610 LG
-615 LMITTL
+615 LVVTTL
-621 VMAACFII
+621 VMAVCFII

-649 IMYIGIYVIF
+649 IVYIGIYMIF
-659 ILTIGLFLCLLRPLA
+659 ILAIGLFIRLLRPLA
-674 KAQDREIERKKRY
+674 REQDREIERRKRY
-687 HISRKNMIVTIACIL
+687 HISRKNILVMVVCIL

-723 SLLVLIE
+723 SFLVLIE

-762 RTAFFMIP
+762 RTAFFMMP

-787 CETGF
+787 CETGY

-865 VIMWQPTVNL
+865 VIMWQPAVNL
-875 QMIIAAYVTGFPF
+875 QMILAAYVTGFPF

>member
-24 YLDPCLNDINITI
+24 YLDPCLNDINIAI

-120 RLPTETI
+120 GLPTETI

-193 ERINKE
+193 ERINRE

-236 EGVHTLYETEP
+236 EGVHTLYETVP

-267 PVTVTDGRNWLIR
+267 PVTVTDGRNWLVR
-280 YDREHEQIDEVTT
+280 YDREHEQCGEVTT
-293 RAYKGEHKII
+293 RMYKGEHKII
-303 EIKDVFFRYDRMA
+303 EIKDVFFRYDRMEH
-316 CDVLHGLN
+316 DVLHGLN

-355 PYRGRIRIGKG
+355 PYRGRIRIEKG

-406 SSRYRIT
+406 SSRYRIA

-540 KDVLAVYGKNTDR
+540 KDVLAVYGK
-553 SGTDAGASRK
+553 K
-563 NADKTLTDI
+563 
-572 EDSEQTEKNTGKHKQ
+572 TEKNTGKHKQ
-587 SGVKSGQIG
+587 SGVESGQIE
-596 DKQHKSIVSGKAAF
+596 DKQHRNTVSDRGSFGCK
-610 VHRLG
+610 LG
-615 LMITTL
+615 LVVTTL
-621 VMAACFII
+621 VMAVCFII

-649 IMYIGIYVIF
+649 IVYIGIYVIF
-659 ILTIGLFLCLLRPLA
+659 ILAIGLFIRLLRPLA
-674 KAQDREIERKKRY
+674 REQDREIERRKRY
-687 HISRKNMIVTIACIL
+687 HISRKNMIVTIVCIL

-723 SLLVLIE
+723 SFLVLIE

-762 RTAFFMIP
+762 RTAFFMMP

-787 CETGF
+787 CETGY

-865 VIMWQPTVNL
+865 VIMWQPAVNL
-875 QMIIAAYVTGFPF
+875 QMILAAYVTGFPF

>member
-120 RLPTETI
+120 GLPTETI

-193 ERINKE
+193 ERINRE

-236 EGVHTLYETEP
+236 EGVHTLYETVP

-267 PVTVTDGRNWLIR
+267 PVTVTDGRNWLVR
-280 YDREHEQIDEVTT
+280 YDREHEQCGEVTT
-293 RAYKGEHKII
+293 RMYKGEHKII
-303 EIKDVFFRYDRMA
+303 EIKDVFFRYDRMEH
-316 CDVLHGLN
+316 DVLHGLN

-355 PYRGRIRIGKG
+355 PYRGRIRIEKG

-406 SSRYRIT
+406 SSRYRIA

-528 IARGIVDHAVTV
+528 IARGVVDHAVTV
-540 KDVLAVYGKNTDR
+540 EDVLWAYGK
-553 SGTDAGASRK
+553 K
-563 NADKTLTDI
+563 
-572 EDSEQTEKNTGKHKQ
+572 TEKNTGKHKQ
-587 SGVKSGQIG
+587 SGVKSGQIE
-596 DKQHKSIVSGKAAF
+596 DKQHKNTVSDRGSFGCK
-610 VHRLG
+610 LG
-615 LMITTL
+615 LVVTTL
-621 VMAACFII
+621 VMAVCFII

-649 IMYIGIYVIF
+649 IVYIGIYVIF
-659 ILTIGLFLCLLRPLA
+659 ILAIGLFIRLLRPMA
-674 KAQDREIERKKRY
+674 KAQDRAIERRKRY
-687 HISRKNMIVTIACIL
+687 HISRKNMIVTIVCIL

-723 SLLVLIE
+723 SFLVLIE

-762 RTAFFMIP
+762 RTAFFMMP

-787 CETGF
+787 CETGY

-865 VIMWQPTVNL
+865 VIMWQPAVNL
-875 QMIIAAYVTGFPF
+875 QMILAAYVTGFPF

>member
-120 RLPTETI
+120 GLPTEMI

-193 ERINKE
+193 ERINRE

-236 EGVHTLYETEP
+236 EGVHTLYETVP

-267 PVTVTDGRNWLIR
+267 PVTVTDGRNWLVR
-280 YDREHEQIDEVTT
+280 YDLEHEQCGEVTT
-293 RAYKGEHKII
+293 RMYKGEHKII
-303 EIKDVFFRYDRMA
+303 EIKDVFFRYDRMEH
-316 CDVLHGLN
+316 DVLHGLN

-355 PYRGRIRIGKG
+355 PYRGRIRIEKG

-398 VAQDKTGQ
+398 VEQDKTGQ
-406 SSRYRIT
+406 SSRYRIA

-528 IARGIVDHAVTV
+528 IARGVVDHAVTV
-540 KDVLAVYGKNTDR
+540 EDILLAYGK
-553 SGTDAGASRK
+553 K
-563 NADKTLTDI
+563 
-572 EDSEQTEKNTGKHKQ
+572 TEKNTGKHKQ
-587 SGVKSGQIG
+587 SGVKSGQIE
-596 DKQHKSIVSGKAAF
+596 DKQHKNTVSDRGSFGCK
-610 VHRLG
+610 LG
-615 LMITTL
+615 LVVTTV

-649 IMYIGIYVIF
+649 IVYIGIYVIF
-659 ILTIGLFLCLLRPLA
+659 ILAIGLFIRLLRPMA
-674 KAQDREIERKKRY
+674 KAQDREIERRKRY
-687 HISRKNMIVTIACIL
+687 HISRKNMIVTVVCIL

-723 SLLVLIE
+723 SFLVLIE

-762 RTAFFMIP
+762 RTAFFMMP

-787 CETGF
+787 CETGY

-865 VIMWQPTVNL
+865 VIMWQPAVNL
-875 QMIIAAYVTGFPF
+875 QMILAAYVTGFPF

>member
-73 ITFAGQELSQM
+73 ITFAGQGLSQM

-120 RLPTETI
+120 GLPTETI

-193 ERINKE
+193 ERINRE

-236 EGVHTLYETEP
+236 EGVHTLYETVP

-267 PVTVTDGRNWLIR
+267 PVTVTDGRNWLVR
-280 YDREHEQIDEVTT
+280 YDREHEQCGEVTI
-293 RAYKGEHKII
+293 RMYKGEHKII
-303 EIKDVFFRYDRMA
+303 EIKDVFFRYDRMEH
-316 CDVLHGLN
+316 DVLHGLN

-355 PYRGRIRIGKG
+355 PYRGRIRIEKG

-406 SSRYRIT
+406 SSRYRIA

-528 IARGIVDHAVTV
+528 IARGVVDHAVTV
-540 KDVLAVYGKNTDR
+540 EDILLAYGK
-553 SGTDAGASRK
+553 K
-563 NADKTLTDI
+563 
-572 EDSEQTEKNTGKHKQ
+572 TEKNTGKHKQ
-587 SGVKSGQIG
+587 SGVKSGQIE
-596 DKQHKSIVSGKAAF
+596 DKQHKNTVSDRGSFGCK
-610 VHRLG
+610 LG
-615 LMITTL
+615 LVVTTL

-649 IMYIGIYVIF
+649 IVYIGIYVIF
-659 ILTIGLFLCLLRPLA
+659 ILAIGLFIRLLRPLA
-674 KAQDREIERKKRY
+674 RKQDREIERRKRY
-687 HISRKNMIVTIACIL
+687 HISRKNMIVTIVCIL

-723 SLLVLIE
+723 SFLVLIE

-762 RTAFFMIP
+762 RTAFFMMP

-787 CETGF
+787 CETGY

-865 VIMWQPTVNL
+865 VIMWQPAVNL
-875 QMIIAAYVTGFPF
+875 QMILAAYVTGFPF